1 LPSTKKFAQEQI
13 QNLSN
18 ELFSYSDLETLHEN
32 ALKTLH
38 MLQNLANFTFAFL
51 QQQEERLRNTQNTNS
66 QDSSN
71 ISTLSEHERTR
82 KTTGSFDFRT
92 LFTPIIVAKTSNA
105 ICCAMHNSMKKTF
118 IEKGIINDNFPKLTK
133 AKIEDPNIPDCAF
146 SSSECST
153 ICKTIME
160 RKSEI
165 RNENE
170 QATSFQRIRMCQE
183 GLHLQTFSP
192 HFEGSL
198 EFPIFPFHS
207 FVARTRFP
215 QYSMSSLTQDYNS
228 NLQKLNEEHA
238 QQIRPTLM
246 QRLMCFFTK
255 S

>member
-1 LPSTKKFAQEQI
+1 
-13 QNLSN
+13 
-18 ELFSYSDLETLHEN
+18 
-32 ALKTLH
+32 

-51 QQQEERLRNTQNTNS
+51 QQQEERLRNAQNTNS

-71 ISTLSEHERTR
+71 ILTLSEHERTR

-105 ICCAMHNSMKKTF
+105 ICCAMHNSIRKTF
-118 IEKGIINDNFPKLTK
+118 IRKGIINDDFPKLAK
-133 AKIEDPNIPDCAF
+133 AKIENQNIPDCAF
-146 SSSECST
+146 SASECST

-170 QATSFQRIRMCQE
+170 RATSFQRIRMRQE

-192 HFEGSL
+192 HFESSL

-207 FVARTRFP
+207 FVERKRFP
-215 QYSMSSLTQDYNS
+215 QYSMGSLTQEYNS
-228 NLQKLNEEHA
+228 NLQRLNEEHT